1 MDVFAIV
8 STNGD
13 VGTMDASFVEQHGSI
28 KAVRLAELDCA
39 VRKLGFRK
47 LFLFGYRDSGMMGSE
62 TSEHPDCSW
71 QAPQEE
77 MTRRVVEV
85 IREARP
91 QIILT
96 HNRYGGYG
104 HPDHIAIQ
112 RATTVAFDL
121 AGDASFVT
129 EGLAPWQPQKLYYS
143 SSPTLMLR
151 YGIMMMRLRGMD
163 PRAVG
168 RNKDIDMVAV
178 LENIEPPHARVNV
191 REWLDIWG
199 RGQQLSRQPARRPTL
214 APAPLDASSLSVTR
228 ALHAHPATAD
238 TQPHR
243 RTRSLRQ
250 HKGWRLF
257 PVTQGHMPLRQYR
270 LTVRALRPGDKAAQ
284 PLVLRFPG
292 AGNEERGAQRPA
304 AVCEALCPR
313 HDTLDAQGLDRVVQP
328 TGREVADGAGQARH
342 AGPHGRAGINHKGSG
357 RSAALAH
364 YQALEGRAR
373 AGASFATD
381 DVQRLAR
388 SQPGA
393 PRPRP

>member
-1 MDVFAIV
+1 MSDRRMLISVAHPDDETFGYGGLVAKYVSEGADVFAIV

-13 VGTMDASFVEQHGSI
+13 AGTMDESFVEQHGSV

-104 HPDHIAIQ
+104 HPDHIAMQ
-112 RATTVAFDL
+112 RATTVAFNL

-191 REWLDIWG
+191 REWLDIW
-199 RGQQLSRQPARRPTL
+199 
-214 APAPLDASSLSVTR
+214 DEASSC
-228 ALHAHPATAD
+228 HASQLAGRRSRP
-238 TQPHR
+238 PHWMR
-243 RTRSLRQ
+243 
-250 HKGWRLF
+250 RLF
-257 PVTQGHMPLRQYR
+257 QSH
-270 LTVRALRPGDKAAQ
+270 VRYTRIQPPPTHNRIDENDLFDNVKIGDYS
-284 PLVLRFPG
+284 P
-292 AGNEERGAQRPA
+292 
-304 AVCEALCPR
+304 
-313 HDTLDAQGLDRVVQP
+313 
-328 TGREVADGAGQARH
+328 
-342 AGPHGRAGINHKGSG
+342 
-357 RSAALAH
+357 
-364 YQALEGRAR
+364 
-373 AGASFATD
+373 
-381 DVQRLAR
+381 
-388 SQPGA
+388 
-393 PRPRP
+393 